1 MRGDF
6 VPRGISPTST
16 KGKVRF
22 HINTVGVEKKRRNLG
37 QVETGTFATGRVS
50 MWYYRRGGM
59 VPAIVL
65 VAVEVKDFL
74 SFNTEESREETFR
87 QSSAC
92 VHVSQSISCQS
103 DTKNDDIVFFI
114 HCEGVLF
121 CPVKVS

>member
-22 HINTVGVEKKRRNLG
+22 HITTVGVERRRSNLG
-37 QVETGTFATGRVS
+37 QVETGTFATERVS

-74 SFNTEESREETFR
+74 SFNAEES
-87 QSSAC
+87 
-92 VHVSQSISCQS
+92 
-103 DTKNDDIVFFI
+103 
-114 HCEGVLF
+114 
-121 CPVKVS
+121 